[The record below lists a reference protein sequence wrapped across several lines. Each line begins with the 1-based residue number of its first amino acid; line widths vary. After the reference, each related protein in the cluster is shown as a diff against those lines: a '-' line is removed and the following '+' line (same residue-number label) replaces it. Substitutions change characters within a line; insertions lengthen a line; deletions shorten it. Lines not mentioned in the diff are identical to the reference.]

1 MRKTF
6 KYIYSAAVVAAMAL
20 TASSCTDSMDTEPS
34 GSTLTKETLD
44 KNASS
49 LNGLVNGMYSNMIEA
64 EAITSWFGATRHYDF
79 GYAST
84 MLMMDNAGQ
93 DEVSPNT
100 GYNWYRNNLNF
111 GDRTDKS
118 DITYFLWNQQY
129 KNIKQANSILTATAS
144 SYESNSTA
152 AAARG
157 KALAMRAF
165 CYLNLAQM
173 YQFTYKGHED
183 ALCVPIVKE
192 TTTEED
198 AANNPRATVKEV
210 YDLIIDD
217 LNNAVKLLDGVS
229 RSSHGDID
237 QHVAYGLRARA
248 ELIMQ
253 NWKAAAEDAAKAAE
267 GFTPL
272 SISEAAAPGFNEISA
287 SNWIWGMDVNETSD
301 IVQTGILN
309 FPSMMCSFTGN
320 GYSPM
325 YAPRC
330 INSKLWNE
338 IPSTDVRKGWWLD
351 ENLHSPIVNTNF
363 VKDEEDPESG
373 TKYVAV
379 FNKSG
384 DEVIDWTDP
393 YLNVKFGP
401 YQDAYGNET
410 NACDVPLMR
419 VEEMILI
426 QAEATAMSGD
436 VAGGK
441 KILEN
446 FVRNYRDPSYTCN
459 ATTAKGVQDAV
470 WFQRRVELWGEGFS
484 YFDLMRLKKPIDR
497 RGANYDPTVTYN
509 IPAES
514 KIMLW
519 IIPEDEVNNNK
530 ALQGKNNEIVAVPT
544 PAK

>member
-1 MRKTF
+1 MKKTYKF
-6 KYIYSAAVVAAMAL
+6 IYSAAVVAALAL
-20 TASSCTDSMDTEPS
+20 TASSCTESMDTEPQ
-34 GSTLTKETLD
+34 GSTLTKEELER
-44 KNASS
+44 NASS
-49 LNGLVNGMYSNMIEA
+49 LDGLVKGMYSNMIEA
-64 EAITSWFGATRHYDF
+64 EAITSWVGATRHYDF

-84 MLMMDNAGQ
+84 MMMMDNAGQ

-100 GYNWYRNNLNF
+100 GYNWYRNNLRFN
-111 GDRTDKS
+111 DRTDKS

-129 KNIKQANSILTATAS
+129 KNISQANAIISATEN
-144 SYESNSTA
+144 SYKDNSAA

-192 TTTEED
+192 TTTAEQASD
-198 AANNPRATVKEV
+198 NPRATVKDV
-210 YDLIIDD
+210 YDFIMDD
-217 LNNAVKLLDGVS
+217 LNNAVTLLDGAS
-229 RSSHGDID
+229 RSGKADID
-237 QHVAYGLRARA
+237 QQVAYGLRART
-248 ELIMQ
+248 ELVMQ
-253 NWKAAAEDAAKAAE
+253 NWKAAADDAAKAAE
-267 GFTPL
+267 GYTPL
-272 SISEAAAPGFNEISA
+272 SREDAAQPGFNDISA

-309 FPSMMCSFTGN
+309 FPSMMSSFTGN
-320 GYSPM
+320 GYSPS
-325 YAPRC
+325 YAYRA

-351 ENLHSPIVNTNF
+351 SKLNSPIVNPDYLINTGKQVYVF
-363 VKDEEDPESG
+363 SSTSKDDDHLFALW
-373 TKYVAV
+373 KV
-379 FNKSG
+379 
-384 DEVIDWTDP
+384 P
-393 YLNVKFGP
+393 YLNVKFGA
-401 YQDAYGNET
+401 YQNKYGNET

-426 QAEATAMSGD
+426 QAEAKAMSGD

-441 KILEN
+441 KILED
-446 FVRNYRDPSYTCN
+446 FVRTYRDPDYTCN
-459 ATTAKGVQDAV
+459 ATTAEGVQEAV

-484 YFDLMRLKKPIDR
+484 YFDIMRLKKPIDR
-497 RGANYDPTVTYN
+497 RGANYEASVTYN

>member
-1 MRKTF
+1 MKKTYKF
-6 KYIYSAAVVAAMAL
+6 IYSAAVVAALAL
-20 TASSCTDSMDTEPS
+20 TASSCTESMDTEPQ
-34 GSTLTKETLD
+34 GSTLTKEELER
-44 KNASS
+44 NASS
-49 LNGLVNGMYSNMIEA
+49 LDGLVKGMYSNMIEA
-64 EAITSWFGATRHYDF
+64 EAITSWVGATRHYDF

-84 MLMMDNAGQ
+84 MMMMDNAGQ

-100 GYNWYRNNLNF
+100 GYNWYRNNLRFN
-111 GDRTDKS
+111 DRTDKS

-129 KNIKQANSILTATAS
+129 KNISQANAIISATES
-144 SYESNSTA
+144 SYKDNSAA

-192 TTTEED
+192 TTTAEQASD
-198 AANNPRATVKEV
+198 NPRATVKDV
-210 YDLIIDD
+210 YDFIMDD
-217 LNNAVKLLDGVS
+217 LNNAVTLLNGAS
-229 RSSHGDID
+229 RSGKADID
-237 QHVAYGLRARA
+237 QQVAYGLRART
-248 ELIMQ
+248 ELVMQ
-253 NWKAAAEDAAKAAE
+253 NWKAAADDAAKAAE
-267 GFTPL
+267 GYTPL
-272 SISEAAAPGFNEISA
+272 SREDAAQPGFNDISA

-309 FPSMMCSFTGN
+309 FPSMMSSFTGN
-320 GYSPM
+320 GYSPS
-325 YAPRC
+325 YAYRA

-351 ENLHSPIVNTNF
+351 SKFNSPIVNPDYLINTGKQVYVF
-363 VKDEEDPESG
+363 SSTSKDDDHLFALW
-373 TKYVAV
+373 KV
-379 FNKSG
+379 
-384 DEVIDWTDP
+384 P
-393 YLNVKFGP
+393 YLNVKFGA
-401 YQDAYGNET
+401 YQNKYGNET

-441 KILEN
+441 KILED
-446 FVRNYRDPSYTCN
+446 FVRTYRDPDYTCN
-459 ATTAKGVQDAV
+459 ATTAEGVQDAV

-484 YFDLMRLKKPIDR
+484 YFDIMRLKKPIDR
-497 RGANYDPTVTYN
+497 RGANYEASVTYN
-509 IPAES
+509 ILAES

-544 PAK
+544 PVK

>member
-1 MRKTF
+1 MKKTF
-6 KYIYSAAVVAAMAL
+6 KYIYSAAVVAALAL
-20 TASSCTDSMDTEPS
+20 TASSCTDSMDTEPQ
-34 GSTLTKETLD
+34 GSTVTKEKMD
-44 KNASS
+44 QNASS

-64 EAITSWFGATRHYDF
+64 EAITSWAGSTYHFDF

-84 MLMMDNAGQ
+84 MMMMDNAGE

-100 GYNWYRNNLNF
+100 SYNWYHNILSF
-111 GDRTDKS
+111 SDRTDKS
-118 DITYFLWNQQY
+118 AITYFLWNQQY
-129 KNIKQANSILTATAS
+129 KNIKQANSILSATTNT
-144 SYESNSTA
+144 YKDNSVA

-192 TTTEED
+192 TTTEEQASD
-198 AANNPRATVKEV
+198 NPRASVKDV
-210 YDLIIDD
+210 YDFIMDD
-217 LNNAVKLLDGVS
+217 LNNSVTLLDGVS
-229 RSSHGDID
+229 RSGKADID
-237 QHVAYGLRARA
+237 QQVAYGLRARA

-253 NWKAAAEDAAKAAE
+253 NWKAAAEDAVKAAE
-267 GFTPL
+267 GYTPL
-272 SISEAAAPGFNEISA
+272 SRTDAAQPGFNDISA

-301 IVQTGILN
+301 IVKTGILN
-309 FPSMMCSFTGN
+309 FPSMICSFTGN
-320 GYSPM
+320 GYSP
-325 YAPRC
+325 YYSYRA

-351 ENLHSPIVNTNF
+351 SKFNSPDVDPNYVINTGKQVYVF
-363 VKDEEDPESG
+363 SSTSKDDDHLF
-373 TKYVAV
+373 TIWRV
-379 FNKSG
+379 
-384 DEVIDWTDP
+384 P
-393 YLNVKFGP
+393 YLNVKFGA
-401 YQDAYGNET
+401 YQNKYGNET

-441 KILEN
+441 KILED

-459 ATTAKGVQDAV
+459 ATTAEGVQDAV

-497 RGANYDPTVTYN
+497 RGANYEASVTYN

-544 PAK
+544 SAK